1 MPYKESVIRFSL
13 FWFIYSL
20 FLITEVGKNL
30 ERSGR
35 VVDSNASSL
44 VLREIEELILLI
56 LFRGES
62 KFFSLFGFS
71 FVRNLMLFCPL

>member
-44 VLREIEELILLI
+44 VLREIEEL
-56 LFRGES
+56 
-62 KFFSLFGFS
+62 S
-71 FVRNLMLFCPL
+71 FNSI